1 MDIDLDDV
9 KDYENDE
16 CIFDADYF
24 ETPQEYEDYI
34 NGLIGKKKKY
44 QGRKQQRIICIGL

>member
-1 MDIDLDDV
+1 MMSKIMRMMNV
-9 KDYENDE
+9 S
-16 CIFDADYF
+16 FDADYF